1 MGVAGR
7 FGERGG
13 TIGGHGGVD
22 AELEELDTTTK
33 AQVAL
38 EVEGEETGVTRFGED
53 GVEVG

>member
-13 TIGGHGGVD
+13 AIRGHGGVD
-22 AELEELDTTTK
+22 AELEKLDTTTK

-38 EVEGEETGVTRFGED
+38 EIEGEKAGVARFGED